1 MQALAHFFN
10 RLLGL
15 DLDPLDLEFRHLV
28 WRTTLVFILAIALA
42 RLGARRFLAHNAGFD
57 IMVAVVLGSILSR
70 AISGQSRFFPTLGAC
85 VLLVALHHAL
95 ATLAYRWHWFS
106 VWTKGR
112 PHVLVRDGQPD
123 HAALAHTKI
132 TDDDLEQSLRLNG
145 GVTDLRQV
153 HEARLERNGS
163 VSVVRTRP
171 PGESPLSNPHP

>member
-1 MQALAHFFN
+1 MQALAHFFD

-15 DLDPLDLEFRHLV
+15 NLDPLDLEFRHLV
-28 WRTTLVFILAIALA
+28 WRTTLVFILAVALA

-112 PHVLVRDGQPD
+112 PQVLVRDGQPD
-123 HAALAHTKI
+123 QTALAHTKI
-132 TDDDLEQSLRLNG
+132 TNDDLEQNLRLNG
-145 GVTDLRQV
+145 GVTELAEVR
-153 HEARLERNGS
+153 EARLERNGS
-163 VSVVRTRP
+163 VSVVRKKP
-171 PGESPLSNPHP
+171 AE